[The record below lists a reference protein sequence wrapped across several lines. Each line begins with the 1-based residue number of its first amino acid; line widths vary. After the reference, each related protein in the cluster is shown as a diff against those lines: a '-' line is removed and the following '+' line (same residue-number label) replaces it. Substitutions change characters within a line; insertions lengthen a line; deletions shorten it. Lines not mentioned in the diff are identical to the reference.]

1 MDAASQQWIAPWPL
15 TNSHALCAI
24 CNLGRSAGRYRR
36 RRGASK
42 SGGKLNDFAPVRRVL
57 DLEKGPHQFKAVN
70 DLRVRLILYAHD
82 LHPVELASRGRTARG

>member
-15 TNSHALCAI
+15 ANSHHTQARVALCAI

-70 DLRVRLILYAHD
+70 EFEGPIPDHLSDFV
-82 LHPVELASRGRTARG
+82 ASHTV